1 MIPDFTNPAACDWWF
16 GKRQYL
22 LDMGVDGFKT
32 DGGEFVYDDGARFFD
47 GRTGA
52 QMKNGYAMVYTRAYT
67 DFIKDDRMLFPGPDI
82 RELRPRLCTGP
93 GISSPLGKNCAMW

>member
-47 GRTGA
+47 GRTGS

-67 DFIKDDRMLFPGPDI
+67 DFIGDERMLFSRAGYTAP
-82 RELRPRLCTGP
+82 RQRPCTGP
-93 GISSPLGKNCAMW
+93 GTSSPPGKNCAMW